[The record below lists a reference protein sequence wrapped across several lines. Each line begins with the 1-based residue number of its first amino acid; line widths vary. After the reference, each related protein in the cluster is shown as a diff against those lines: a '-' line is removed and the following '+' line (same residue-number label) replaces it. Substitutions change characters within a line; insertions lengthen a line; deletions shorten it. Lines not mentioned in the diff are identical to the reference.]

1 MILHPLPAHGPQVHK
16 DLISRSHLGRG
27 CFVISWKR
35 GAALG
40 PREKSC
46 WVRRGASAL
55 QNRIMPKLRH
65 NLVSF
70 KIMLGTSPVAQWLR
84 LHLPVQ
90 GLWVRSLGHAAKIPH
105 TLGPKNKTSSRSNI
119 VTNSINTKN
128 GK

>member
-1 MILHPLPAHGPQVHK
+1 M
-16 DLISRSHLGRG
+16 
-27 CFVISWKR
+27 ISWKR

-128 GK
+128 GKKKKKKKKRKEKKERKKERKEKIILNKQ